1 MAVITEPIA
10 LDKSFRTEDGNN
22 TGIAEVLRR
31 GFASISNMKSVSQ
44 TVASSG
50 WTAES
55 YTSTSGT
62 VYAYKKEIAIA
73 GMTADTYVDIALT
86 SGTYT
91 GAFAV
96 ESASGKVVIRTATQP
111 SASLTFRVYYQ
122 LG

>member
-1 MAVITEPIA
+1 MAYITKPIA
-10 LDKSFRTEDGNN
+10 LDESFHTEDGNN
-22 TGIAEVLRR
+22 TSIAEVLRR
-31 GFASISNMKSVSQ
+31 GFAGISNMKSLTQ

-96 ESASGKVVIRTATQP
+96 ESASGKAVIRTVTQP